1 MRRTRPGY
9 ATSPTRSKVTAHLVG
24 SQFRLNKY
32 AIGMNLAN
40 NSQDK
45 TDQQIDPL
53 RLHDMP
59 IQDVMSKFM
68 KTGWAADEEE
78 IISAHPV
85 TEYIKFRRD
94 KLSKKYLGKRLIFPA
109 GNLKVRNN
117 DTDYPFR
124 AHSAFVWITGIIAT
138 DTVPDSVFIMEPTG
152 DAHEPY
158 LFIHPRSSREND
170 QFYKNTRYGEFWIGK
185 RLSLTQT
192 QSKYQVAVR
201 ELEQIESFLANK
213 IDSVIIRGVDLK
225 IDQLVDVSAELE
237 ADFLNTNS
245 KFRMIKDEYEID
257 QMQQAVDA
265 TTRGFADMV
274 KVFPAATSKPRGER
288 VIESAFYGRA
298 RLEGNNLGYSSIVA
312 AGSHACVLHWIKND
326 GDVLPGDLVLIDAGV
341 EVDSHYTADITRTF
355 PVNGKFTEAQR
366 KIYMIVY
373 KAQSAGIAAV
383 KPGAKFKDIHDACM
397 QEIAKGAHELGVL
410 PVSIEESLREEN
422 GFHRRWQ
429 FHSSS
434 HHLGLDVHDCAHARK
449 EQYMDAVLEPGMIL
463 TVEPGFYIQADDTLF
478 SQEYRGIGVRI
489 EDDVLVTDSGAK
501 ILSNSLPR
509 HPDEIEVFISNS

>member
-1 MRRTRPGY
+1 
-9 ATSPTRSKVTAHLVG
+9 
-24 SQFRLNKY
+24 
-32 AIGMNLAN
+32 MNLAN

-45 TDQQIDPL
+45 TGQQLDPL
-53 RLHDMP
+53 RTHDLP
-59 IQDVMSKFM
+59 TQDAMSEFM

-85 TEYIKFRRD
+85 TAYTKLRRE

-109 GNLKVRNN
+109 GCLKVRSN

-124 AHSAFVWITGIIAT
+124 AHSAFAWITGIVAA
-138 DTVPDSVFIMEPTG
+138 DTVPDSVFIMEPAG
-152 DAHEPY
+152 DGHEPY
-158 LFIHPRSSREND
+158 LFVHPRSSRESD

-185 RLSLTQT
+185 RLSLNQT
-192 QSKYQVAVR
+192 QSKYQVTVR
-201 ELEQIESFLANK
+201 EVDQIESFLANK
-213 IDSVIIRGVDLK
+213 IDSIIIRGQDLK
-225 IDQLVDVSAELE
+225 IDQLVDANTELE
-237 ADFLNTNS
+237 AEFLNTNS
-245 KFRMIKDEYEID
+245 ILRMIKDEYEID

-265 TTRGFADMV
+265 TARGFADMV

-298 RLEGNNLGYSSIVA
+298 RVEGNENGYSPIVA
-312 AGSHACVLHWIKND
+312 AGSHACILHWIKND
-326 GDVLPGDLVLIDAGV
+326 GDVLVDDLVLIDAGV
-341 EVDSHYTADITRTF
+341 ELDSHYTADITRTF
-355 PVNGKFTEAQR
+355 PVSGRFSKAQR
-366 KIYMIVY
+366 DIYLIVFR
-373 KAQSAGIAAV
+373 AQSAGIAAV
-383 KPGAKFKDIHDACM
+383 KPGAKFKDIHNACM

-449 EQYMDAVLEPGMIL
+449 EQYMDAVLEPGMLL

-478 SQEYRGIGVRI
+478 SPEYRGIGVRI
-489 EDDVLVTDSGAK
+489 EDDLLVTQSGAK
-501 ILSNSLPR
+501 VLSNSLPR
-509 HPDEIEVFISNS
+509 HPDEVEAYLAKVLKS